1 MTPTPVPT
9 PTQVPVVLKVSPRAL
24 KLGNVVFGAGGGPSK
39 PKHVTI
45 ANKSKTIPVTFV
57 SIGANGDFDRVS
69 GCGGAI
75 APKAKCTVTVTFS
88 PTAMGPRAGTLTI
101 TDNATNSPQTVP
113 LSGVGTAPK

>member
-1 MTPTPVPT
+1 MTPTPAPT

-24 KLGNVVFGAGGGPSK
+24 KLGNVVFGAGGTSK
-39 PKHVTI
+39 PKHITI
-45 ANKSKTIPVTFV
+45 SNKSKTIPVTFV
-57 SIGANGDFDRVS
+57 SIGASGDFAKVS
-69 GCGGAI
+69 GCGSTI

-88 PTAMGPRAGTLTI
+88 PTAAGARAGTLTI